1 MDFHGRWEKI
11 CSDPLAIADIGHNAH
26 GLKYNFAQLEHYIA
40 DGVCT
45 DLIIIYG
52 VAADKDVESIF
63 PLMPSEAEYI
73 FTNAAGSR
81 ALPADILLERY
92 EKFRADTGSGPASAR
107 SSGSVSEAV
116 AMAMSRADEIR
127 RMNPDAKP
135 LVYIGGSTFVVSEA
149 LPK

>member
-11 CSDPLAIADIGHNAH
+11 CGNPLTIADIGHNAH
-26 GLKYNFAQLEHYIA
+26 GLKYNFSRLEQYRKE
-40 DGVCT
+40 GVCT
-45 DLIIIYG
+45 DIIIVYG
-52 VAADKDVESIF
+52 VAADKDVKSIF
-63 PLMPSEAEYI
+63 PLMPAEAEYI

-81 ALPADILLERY
+81 ALPADVLLERY
-92 EKFRADTGSGPASAR
+92 EKFRADTGSGPVSAR

>member
-52 VAADKDVESIF
+52 VAADKDVEAIF
-63 PLMPSEAEYI
+63 PLMPEKAGYI
-73 FTNAAGSR
+73 FTNASGKR
-81 ALPADILLERY
+81 AMPAATLLERY
-92 EKFRADTGSGPASAR
+92 LTFCTGSGRKPSPATAC
-107 SSGSVSEAV
+107 GSVEEAV
-116 AMAMSRADEIR
+116 NMAFQRAADIR
-127 RMNPDAKP
+127 KDSPDAVP
-135 LVYIGGSTFVVSEA
+135 LIYIGGSTYVVAEIR
-149 LPK
+149 